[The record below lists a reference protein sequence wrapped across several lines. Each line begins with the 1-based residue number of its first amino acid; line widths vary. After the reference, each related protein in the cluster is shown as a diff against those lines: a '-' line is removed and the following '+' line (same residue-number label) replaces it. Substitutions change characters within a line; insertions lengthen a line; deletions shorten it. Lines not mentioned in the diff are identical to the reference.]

1 MDNQQLNSEVSVAEA
16 PRKMNKMSKKT
27 RDTLV
32 GFSFIGIWIIGFLV
46 FMMIPV
52 VDSVRYSFSIVKMG
66 NDGIKLTP
74 FGVQN
79 FVNIFSVPEGI
90 KFTEALI
97 QFTKDLVIQV
107 PIIIVFSIIIAILL
121 NQPIKCRALF
131 RGIFFLPVIISSG
144 PVIQELT
151 TLGAGG
157 TNLMSSM
164 GFATM
169 IESVLGPTIAEPIT
183 NLFSEIIMIFWFSGV
198 QILIMLAGIQK
209 MDKQVYEAAHV
220 DGAGGWEIFW
230 KITLPSLKSLI
241 FVSTIYTIVLLSS
254 FSNNEVIK
262 QIKSNMFATDLTY
275 GYGFASAMAWLYMLV
290 MAVLIA
296 IVCLLLLPRDKKR
309 GAR

>member
-66 NDGIKLTP
+66 NDGIELTP

-183 NLFSEIIMIFWFSGV
+183 NLFKEIIMIFWFSGV

-262 QIKSNMFATDLTY
+262 QIKGNMFATDLTY

-290 MAVLIA
+290 MAIIIF

>member
-66 NDGIKLTP
+66 SDGIKLTP

-90 KFTEALI
+90 EFTEALI

-164 GFATM
+164 GFTTM
-169 IESVLGPTIAEPIT
+169 IESVLGPTIAEPIN
-183 NLFSEIIMIFWFSGV
+183 NLFKEIIMIFWFSGV

-241 FVSTIYTIVLLSS
+241 FVSTIYTVVLLSS

-262 QIKSNMFATDLTY
+262 LIKGNMFATDITY